1 MGSLCSGVQHHR
13 RPDATGRHL
22 AIATADCGASQLGG
36 SGSSMLLKTMPW
48 PFIAHD
54 MVAGRRRR
62 NADSDGRGGDRH
74 ANNHSKL
81 MHPKFAVQWLEY
93 STMLGWDQCLTP
105 SHSCLAPLGPI
116 PRGNNSLRHLFT
128 LTYCQR
134 DTCASLDFA

>member
-22 AIATADCGASQLGG
+22 AIATADYGASQLGE
-36 SGSSMLLKTMPW
+36 SGTSMLLKTRPW

-74 ANNHSKL
+74 ANKPQQAHA
-81 MHPKFAVQWLEY
+81 PQVCCAVVGTLNDAG
-93 STMLGWDQCLTP
+93 LG
-105 SHSCLAPLGPI
+105 
-116 PRGNNSLRHLFT
+116 
-128 LTYCQR
+128 
-134 DTCASLDFA
+134 